1 VTRLVA
7 SFANSGA
14 LLSDG
19 EYFNWGYNANGQLGD
34 GHAGHF
40 SSVPVRVRLPHPVT
54 FVAQGG
60 SLWDN
65 GQTLVILTDGS
76 LWSWGDNQAGA
87 LGTGTRQ
94 SQATPVQ
101 FSPPPGVRY
110 VRLATG
116 SKTSYAISS
125 GGRVYAWGVSR
136 VGQVGNGHPRTMLNP
151 VMIARRAT
159 SISSTANN
167 VVISL
172 GARPTGHQTRK
183 HHHTRKHHPPAHH
196 RKRTA
201 THQ

>member
-1 VTRLVA
+1 M
-7 SFANSGA
+7 
-14 LLSDG
+14 
-19 EYFNWGYNANGQLGD
+19 
-34 GHAGHF
+34 
-40 SSVPVRVRLPHPVT
+40 
-54 FVAQGG
+54 
-60 SLWDN
+60 WDN

-94 SQATPVQ
+94 SQATPVE

-125 GGRVYAWGVSR
+125 GGRVYAWGVSG

-151 VMIARRAT
+151 VIIARRAT
-159 SISSTANN
+159 AISSTANN

-172 GARPTGHQTRK
+172 GARPARHPN
-183 HHHTRKHHPPAHH
+183 PPAHH
-196 RKRTA
+196 RK
-201 THQ
+201 THRPRPRKRNHQ